1 MPCNSHLQR
10 FQIHVDCPDGNRGLV
25 DACRDMSMH
34 VEAGMD
40 GIVMKLERTLAV
52 SGGLDGLVTRVMLAD
67 VHVMRHDCCGSEDC
81 REL

>member
-1 MPCNSHLQR
+1 
-10 FQIHVDCPDGNRGLV
+10 
-25 DACRDMSMH
+25 MSMH